1 MVTNLLT
8 LFTLKHDLI
17 YLSYPNRYE
26 DQDTLAKAFVDWLL
40 KNKGDVTSL
49 ETGKGI

>member
-17 YLSYPNRYE
+17 YLSYPNRYVA
-26 DQDTLAKAFVDWLL
+26 QNTLSKAFVEWLL
-40 KNKGDVTSL
+40 KKGDVASL